1 MKVTITIENKQDTE
15 QEFLLQLSDVLEV
28 LNDKELQYTYEVQ
41 D

>member
-28 LNDKELQYTYEVQ
+28 LNDKGLQYIYEVQ